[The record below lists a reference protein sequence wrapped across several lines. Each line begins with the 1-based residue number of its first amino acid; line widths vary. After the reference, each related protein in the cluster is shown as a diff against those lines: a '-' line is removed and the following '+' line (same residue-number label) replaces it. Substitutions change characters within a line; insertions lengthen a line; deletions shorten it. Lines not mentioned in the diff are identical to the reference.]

1 MQRMK
6 RCLSLLLVFALVLS
20 PLAGSI
26 RAYAEGEEIGEPE
39 TQVVEPQVEETD
51 PVSETQAEEP
61 GEEPNVV
68 PEAESTTPL
77 GEEEQEQPEVPELSE
92 EKVGAPVRGGTP
104 FETLKQQ
111 VEEAADGAVIQVA
124 PGEYRF
130 TEKLMIQ
137 GKKIEFTVEGGEAKF
152 YRDQNYSSTM
162 IEIAKGAGLT
172 LNDGIV
178 IDGEMR
184 TCERFGWGGLIN
196 NLGKLVIKGGVYQ
209 NDRIDKQRGSDHA
222 APIYVQGE
230 NAILELHGGTIRHND
245 YSGQAAAYAAGAVML
260 RFGATM
266 IMDGGTITE
275 NEASIYDPWG
285 TGQAIWSDS
294 PGAGG
299 ILVEKGCTFTMKGG
313 EISKNVGY
321 GGGVLVGEPWTLP
334 YTESRRTKDESKF
347 QEIKLARATFEGGTI
362 KGNEGVG
369 GGGISGHGNV
379 EITIPKE
386 STLEISENHAWDG
399 GGIAVMD
406 WAVAT
411 FQGRKDLPQVPI
423 ETWSKHYAGKL
434 TMAGG
439 TVKNNKARRTG
450 GGIYIATNEATITG
464 GLIDGNRAGDQGGGF
479 YLATIPYTLHME
491 NAYVASNHATND
503 WGVFD
508 SDGVTLHPKTGGGVW
523 FCPTGTAVF
532 NAEHGALI
540 MTDNEAPREAAGFF
554 SAQKAKGEN
563 YSVTLAERALS
574 GGKIEYYN
582 DGIEVRNGT
591 TPSERI
597 EVKNYTDNLA
607 VKTVLSDGFDEAMVK
622 KLSSLVITNNTASKG
637 GGIGSNGNII
647 FGTENTIS
655 LTVKKEWED
664 GTAPKPVEIEIRAR
678 LGEDDW
684 LIQKVQLN
692 AENQFTYTLEG
703 LPATV
708 GGEALE
714 GLLYVKELNN
724 DEFTTDISKITEKTD
739 EQTDGEKPA
748 NEKAFIVTVKN
759 TKKPSTPGTVDTMVK
774 VQKIWEDENNRE
786 NKRPTSIT
794 VRLYANGKATDK
806 TLVLSAKNGWRGFF
820 TGLDKYSAGEKI
832 RYTVQE
838 ETSLS
843 DYESVVSG
851 TMEDGFTITNR
862 RKPEKPPVPEK
873 PPIPEKPRVPALPVY
888 PRVPIIPKAGIG
900 A

>member
-6 RCLSLLLVFALVLS
+6 RCLSLLLVFTLVLS

-51 PVSETQAEEP
+51 PVSETQAEKPEKEP
-61 GEEPNVV
+61 EEA

-92 EKVGAPVRGGTP
+92 EKVGAPVRRGTS

-124 PGEYRF
+124 PEKYLF

-137 GKKIEFTVEGGEAKF
+137 GKNIEFKVESGTATF
-152 YRDQNYSSTM
+152 CRDQNYSSTM
-162 IEIAKGAGLT
+162 IEIAEGAGLT
-172 LNDGIV
+172 LNNGIV
-178 IDGEMR
+178 MDGEMR
-184 TCERFGWGGLIN
+184 ACERFGWGGLIN
-196 NLGKLVIKGGVYQ
+196 NLGKLVINGGVYQ
-209 NDRIDKQRGSDHA
+209 NDKIDKQRGSDHA

-266 IMDGGTITE
+266 IMEGGTITE

-285 TGQAIWSDS
+285 TGQYIWSDS

-299 ILVEKGCTFTMKGG
+299 ILVEQGCTLTMKGG
-313 EISKNVGY
+313 EITKNVGY
-321 GGGVLVGEPWTLP
+321 GGGVLVGAPWTLP
-334 YTESRRTKDESKF
+334 YTESRRTKDENKF
-347 QEIKLARATFEGGTI
+347 QEFKLACATFEGGTI
-362 KGNEGVG
+362 KENEGIG

-386 STLEISENHAWDG
+386 STLEISENKAWDG

-411 FQGRKDLPQVPI
+411 FEGRKDLPQVPI

-439 TVKNNKARRTG
+439 TVKNNEARRTG

-540 MTDNEAPREAAGFF
+540 MTDNEAGREAAGFF

-574 GGKIEYYN
+574 GGKIEYYT
-582 DGIEVRNGT
+582 DGTEVRNGT
-591 TPSERI
+591 KPSERI
-597 EVKNYTDNLA
+597 AVKDYTDNLA

-655 LTVKKEWED
+655 LTVKKIWAD
-664 GTAPKPVEIEIRAR
+664 GTTPKPVEVEIRGK
-678 LGEDDW
+678 LGTDDW
-684 LIQKVQLN
+684 LIEKIQLN
-692 AENQFTYTLEG
+692 EKNRFTYTLND

-708 GGEALE
+708 AEKPLQD
-714 GLLYVKELNN
+714 LLYVKELNA
-724 DEFTTDISKITEKTD
+724 DDYKVEISPIAAAEGGKTF
-739 EQTDGEKPA
+739 A
-748 NEKAFIVTVKN
+748 ITVKN
-759 TKKPSTPGTVDTMVK
+759 KKKPTTPTHAQTEVPVTK
-774 VQKIWEDENNRE
+774 VWEDEDNRE
-786 NKRPTSIT
+786 MKRPASIT

-806 TLVLSAKNGWRGFF
+806 TLVLSAENGWHGSFV
-820 TGLDKYSAGEKI
+820 GLDKYDVGEEI
-832 RYTVQE
+832 RYTVEE
-838 ETSLS
+838 ETILP

-851 TMEDGFTITNR
+851 TMEGGFTITNS

-873 PPIPEKPRVPALPVY
+873 PPIPEKPRIPAIPVY